1 MDTKDI
7 LQKYEKQKDIYE
19 QLKNGA
25 WYQLDHAIKSQKIK
39 THSIESRI
47 KTFDSFADKVS
58 QKGLTDPFNQIN
70 DIVGLRVVCL
80 FLSDLDK
87 IGNIVK
93 TTFELIDKDN
103 KIDND
108 TKDVFGYMAI
118 HYVVRLKTIPT
129 GLQQASKTP
138 FEIQVRTIAQDA
150 WASISHHLTYKKG
163 KTIPENWERDFNA
176 LSGLFY
182 VADQHFKMIEQESME
197 LRLKNEN
204 VNTGDMFSHPDKSS

>member
-1 MDTKDI
+1 MDTKV
-7 LQKYEKQKDIYE
+7 LRQEYEEREDLYKE
-19 QLKNGA
+19 LMNGA

-39 THSIESRI
+39 THSIEPRI
-47 KTFDSFADKVS
+47 KPFDSFADKIRKNS
-58 QKGLTDPFNQIN
+58 LIDPFNEIN

-87 IGNIVK
+87 IGNIIK
-93 TTFELIDKDN
+93 TIFELIDEDN

-108 TKDVFGYMAI
+108 SKDIFGYMAI

-138 FEIQVRTIAQDA
+138 FEIQVRTIVQDA
-150 WASISHHLTYKKG
+150 WASISHHIAYKKD
-163 KTIPENWERDFNA
+163 KTIPENLKRDFYA

-182 VADQHFKMIEQESME
+182 VADQHFKMIEQESRR
-197 LRLKNEN
+197 LRLKDEN
-204 VNTGDMFSHPDKSS
+204 VNTGDMF